1 MPQRIKSTLSQKVD
15 SNLKKSIPAIA
26 SPHLREDVTISMQIS
41 ERNRG
46 KVFKRVGDVLID
58 TTNLLRNAPS
68 EKQNIKPPQTNTTTS
83 EKSALQKEV
92 EELLGK
98 RSLHADDAEDE
109 WFAAYSQRMK
119 RLSQREYMQVIDLNN
134 IYSMS
139 ICISNLSS
147 VK

>member
-1 MPQRIKSTLSQKVD
+1 MLSSNASIQKLSCIPQRVKSTLSQKVE
-15 SNLKKSIPAIA
+15 SSTKKSIPTTTA
-26 SPHLREDVTISMQIS
+26 SSHLKEDVTLSVQIS
-41 ERNRG
+41 QQNRG

-58 TTNLLRNAPS
+58 TANLLRNAPS
-68 EKQNIKPPQTNTTTS
+68 EKQSVKPPQNNANTN

-119 RLSQREYMQVIDLNN
+119 RLSQREYMQV
-134 IYSMS
+134 YM
-139 ICISNLSS
+139 
-147 VK
+147 

>member
-1 MPQRIKSTLSQKVD
+1 MSIPQRVKSILSQKVD
-15 SNLKKSIPAIA
+15 STSTKKSFPAPTSSFQKDEA
-26 SPHLREDVTISMQIS
+26 TISVQIS

-58 TTNLLRNAPS
+58 TTNLHRNAPS
-68 EKQNIKPPQTNTTTS
+68 EQNSIKKPVIDSTTS

-98 RSLHADDAEDE
+98 RSLHADEAEDE

-119 RLSQREYMQVIDLNN
+119 RLSQREYMQVLQTIIFHYDLFVF
-134 IYSMS
+134 SP
-139 ICISNLSS
+139 L
-147 VK
+147 